1 MKKLVKVL
9 VVLLAFFSQLPFA
22 AAQDAAPSFVDLM
35 TQANEAALKLET
47 FHLESSLSVIGTT
60 KTTPRSLTANLTGD
74 VDVKNAE
81 LQGSLDLQLPPTTNG
96 QFEAVVKGAKAFF
109 REGDNDWH
117 VSDVSVNKQEF
128 QKAYAKFL
136 EVAKTNSELDKEFN
150 TALSELFNVEAK
162 DDEYQLS
169 LKQNIDGAK
178 FYQDHEALFKK
189 LQQAALDQAKQAGQN
204 VSEDSFSKVFTADNF
219 KKFFELNPS
228 LVVSYDKETH
238 FVKAFNLVLHVDV
251 AQVNPKLAEGD
262 DAPQTV
268 DVTFSVTVSNH
279 NQPVDIKEPEAGA
292 GNANSASSSEE

>member
-109 REGDNDWH
+109 REGDKDWH

-128 QKAYAKFL
+128 QK
-136 EVAKTNSELDKEFN
+136 
-150 TALSELFNVEAK
+150 
-162 DDEYQLS
+162 S
-169 LKQNIDGAK
+169 LCQ
-178 FYQDHEALFKK
+178 
-189 LQQAALDQAKQAGQN
+189 
-204 VSEDSFSKVFTADNF
+204 VFR
-219 KKFFELNPS
+219 
-228 LVVSYDKETH
+228 
-238 FVKAFNLVLHVDV
+238 
-251 AQVNPKLAEGD
+251 
-262 DAPQTV
+262 
-268 DVTFSVTVSNH
+268 
-279 NQPVDIKEPEAGA
+279 
-292 GNANSASSSEE
+292 SS

>member
-1 MKKLVKVL
+1 M
-9 VVLLAFFSQLPFA
+9 
-22 AAQDAAPSFVDLM
+22 
-35 TQANEAALKLET
+35 
-47 FHLESSLSVIGTT
+47 
-60 KTTPRSLTANLTGD
+60 
-74 VDVKNAE
+74 DVKNAE

-96 QFEAVVKGAKAFF
+96 KFEAVVKGAKAFF
-109 REGDNDWH
+109 REGDKDWH

-162 DDEYQLS
+162 DDEYQVS

-204 VSEDSFSKVFTADNF
+204 VSEESFSKVFTADNF

>member
-1 MKKLVKVL
+1 M
-9 VVLLAFFSQLPFA
+9 P
-22 AAQDAAPSFVDLM
+22 
-35 TQANEAALKLET
+35 N
-47 FHLESSLSVIGTT
+47 
-60 KTTPRSLTANLTGD
+60 
-74 VDVKNAE
+74 
-81 LQGSLDLQLPPTTNG
+81 
-96 QFEAVVKGAKAFF
+96 
-109 REGDNDWH
+109 
-117 VSDVSVNKQEF
+117 
-128 QKAYAKFL
+128 FL

-162 DDEYQLS
+162 DDEYQVS

-204 VSEDSFSKVFTADNF
+204 VSEESFSKVFTADNF